1 MHIFT
6 EGIKITEVENH
17 CLVYM
22 VGNPEQWLQNV
33 INDKIIARRTALIN
47 AWQPKLFAD
56 PEVTDLP
63 ADEHALVEL
72 IISRPDYKTRTQ
84 KDEES
89 DSLRI
94 RKTHNLNAF
103 NGDIEEGVARIP
115 SDASITLFEGG
126 IDLDDEDWNCLHAY
140 VRNMND
146 WVIGALLGKIHQG
159 KQTLIKEWYPKLLGD
174 PEVFTIP
181 ATEEG
186 LITMIVARDDYKQR
200 NN

>member
-6 EGIKITEVENH
+6 DGIKITECENY

-22 VGNPEQWLQNV
+22 VGNPEQWLQNA
-33 INDKIIARRTALIN
+33 INEKIIARRTALIN
-47 AWQPKLFAD
+47 AWRPKLFAD
-56 PEVTDLP
+56 PEIIDLP
-63 ADEHALVEL
+63 ADEHALVKL
-72 IISRPDYKTRTQ
+72 IMSRPDYKTRTQ
-84 KDEES
+84 KDEEF

-115 SDASITLFEGG
+115 SEASITLFEGG
-126 IDLDDEDWNCLHAY
+126 IDLDDEDWNCVHAY

-159 KQTLIKEWYPKLLGD
+159 KQTMIKTWYPKLLAD
-174 PEVFTIP
+174 PDVTTMP

-186 LITMIVARDDYKQR
+186 LINMIVAREDYKAR
-200 NN
+200 